1 MDSVDEIDENAAE
14 SNDAFTA
21 YLAEGE
27 GKSKEDRPIVFCPE
41 LGLSIEQ
48 IREGF
53 TLDSLWQVLPPEP
66 AKKSHFD
73 WRNN

>member
-1 MDSVDEIDENAAE
+1 MDSVDEIDENVPD

-27 GKSKEDRPIVFCPE
+27 AANNKEERPIVFCPE

-48 IREGF
+48 IRDGF

-66 AKKSHFD
+66 AKRSQFD
-73 WRNN
+73 